1 MTCKIS
7 LCKSLRELLKHHLAS
22 IFTVCL
28 VFFIKTIVFFLEM
41 QSYMIKRDYTTSYDK
56 EYLHEHLQELTLP
69 NHETALIV
77 ILIGI
82 FLAFDLFRYLH
93 SKKQVDFYDSLP
105 ARRIDW
111 FTVRV
116 LGACLIFI
124 VPFIVNLSL
133 EIILMVSFN
142 FFKVSY
148 FVNVLWNLACMCLIY
163 LATLFTGV
171 LAMVVTGHPIVA
183 LFGFGVFSAYA
194 PVILQYL
201 FPTYASLYFDTYA
214 SSGITSKYLNYIS
227 PIGVAMK
234 LVDRNAYDYLS
245 YSYRSF
251 WSAEAHLADFIA
263 IGIFIVFVGVL
274 TYKLF
279 LRRPSEAAGRA
290 IAFTKCN
297 AIIRIL
303 LVIPLTLYLGL
314 YLWQVASDV
323 ENLWMIFGF
332 VVGTILLHG
341 IIESIIQFDIRGL
354 WTHKKQMIGCLIS
367 SIAIAFIFWVDLF
380 GYDKYIPKLEQIDSI
395 ALSLGEYY
403 ELSEFDGISGDMLDD
418 AYQLVQTLIP
428 QSKSESEAE
437 SKTADDA
444 EPPYK
449 LETILIHVE
458 YRLKNGVTRRRE
470 YSAHIDNNIE
480 LIDKVYASK
489 EYKADICMLY
499 KADWTSINKLTLSD
513 GHMEVALHLT
523 EEERDL
529 LFETYIAEYTPLTY
543 TQRNTS
549 SALAFF
555 TIDEEHSCYIY
566 PEFKQTITLLNKYIQ
581 SDESIKHFGMVS
593 SNPLEKYEILSIEI
607 FSVDYPISITD
618 IDVINELVKHIEL
631 HGLNSTKTY
640 DYENTY
646 DVGITLLTADGN
658 SSLHGTIP
666 KEIVK
671 EYVK

>member
-41 QSYMIKRDYTTSYDK
+41 QSYMSEDYSASHDK
-56 EYLHEHLQELTLP
+56 AYLHERLQEMTLP
-69 NHETALIV
+69 THGMALIV

-82 FLAFDLFRYLH
+82 FLAYDLFRYLH

-105 ARRIDW
+105 ARRKDW
-111 FTVRV
+111 YTIRI
-116 LGACLIFI
+116 LGAFLIFI
-124 VPFIVNLSL
+124 IPFIVNLSL
-133 EIILMVSFN
+133 EIILLVTFD
-142 FFKVSY
+142 FFKIGY

-163 LATLFTGV
+163 LATLLTGV
-171 LAMVVTGHPIVA
+171 LAMVMTGHPIVA

-201 FPTYASLYFDTYA
+201 FPTYASMYFETYV
-214 SSGITSKYLNYIS
+214 SNGITSRYLNYIS
-227 PIGVAMK
+227 PIGVAMN

-251 WSAEAHLADFIA
+251 WSPEAHLADFIA
-263 IGIFIVFVGVL
+263 IGIFIVFVGIL

-279 LRRPSEAAGRA
+279 LKRPSEAAGRA
-290 IAFTKCN
+290 MAFTRCN

-303 LVIPLTLYLGL
+303 LVVPLTLYVGL
-314 YLWQVASDV
+314 YLSQVASIGK
-323 ENLWMIFGF
+323 NFWMIFGF

-341 IIESIIQFDIRGL
+341 IIESIFQFDIRGL
-354 WTHKKQMIGCLIS
+354 WAHKKQMIGCFIA
-367 SIAIAFIFWVDLF
+367 SIAIALVFWVDLF
-380 GYDKYIPKLEQIDSI
+380 GYDKYIPKLEQLDSI
-395 ALSLGEYY
+395 ALTLGEYY

-418 AYQLVQTLIP
+418 AYQLVQTLVP
-428 QSKSESEAE
+428 QSDI
-437 SKTADDA
+437 DDVDKIHR
-444 EPPYK
+444 EMV
-449 LETILIHVE
+449 HVE
-458 YRLKNGVTRRRE
+458 YRLKNGQIRKRYYFADT
-470 YSAHIDNNIE
+470 DNNIE

-499 KADWTSINKLTLSD
+499 KADWASINKLTLSD

-523 EEERDL
+523 EEERDV

-549 SALAFF
+549 SALVFF
-555 TIDEEHSCYIY
+555 TIDEEHSCYVY
-566 PEFKQTITLLNKYIQ
+566 PNFEQTIALLNKYIQ

-593 SNPLEKYEILSIEI
+593 SNPLEKYEIRSIEI

-618 IDVINELVKHIEL
+618 RDEINKLIQHIEL
-631 HGLNSTKTY
+631 HALNSTKTY

-646 DVGITLLTADGN
+646 DVEITLLTADGN
-658 SSLHGTIP
+658 SFLTGTIP
-666 KEIVK
+666 EEIVK
-671 EYVK
+671 EYVKE